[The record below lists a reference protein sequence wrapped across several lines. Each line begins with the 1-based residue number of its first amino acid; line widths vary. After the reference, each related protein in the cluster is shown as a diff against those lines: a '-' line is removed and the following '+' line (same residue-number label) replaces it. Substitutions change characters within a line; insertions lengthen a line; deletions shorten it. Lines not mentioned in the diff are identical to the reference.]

1 MNKHLKKQLIERD
14 KRLYYDFL
22 PEMESIIEKPANK
35 LTTVILY
42 TCFALIATTIIWA
55 CYFRTDIVISATGNI
70 DTVDPLASAT
80 YMSSGRISDIYVDD
94 GDYIEAGSVICRLDS
109 SQYDIAL
116 EEYEYNLRI
125 MTVQKELYEMLYE
138 KYRNGEVTSLD
149 VDPSDYGEDEKI
161 AEAIILE
168 NDLFIEGLK
177 DLEDDE
183 IITAVRERL
192 YSVTS
197 NINKIDT
204 QIEKINNEVRSL
216 QDNLQNMVI
225 TAPASGTVTYVEKP
239 YIGKTVSAGNIVCYI
254 IEIQNEYMFN
264 AYVADEDITG
274 MKVGDSVQLKLPAYD
289 DTEFEYING
298 AVASISDIPLNLS
311 ERGVVYM
318 VKITPEAIPRDI
330 KPGMDGSVDIIVG
343 TRTVMEYFL
352 EPFKKGLNNSLREI

>member
-22 PEMESIIEKPANK
+22 PEMEGIIEKPANK

-55 CYFRTDIVISATGNI
+55 YYFKTDIVITATGNI
-70 DTVDPLASAT
+70 DSEGPIVSAV
-80 YMSSGRISDIYVDD
+80 YMASGRISEICVNEGDYVD
-94 GDYIEAGSVICRLDS
+94 AGSVICRLDQ

-138 KYRNGEVTSLD
+138 KYRDGEISALEI
-149 VDPSDYGEDEKI
+149 DPATYGDDEKI

-168 NDLFIEGLK
+168 NDLFIESLK

-183 IITAVRERL
+183 IVKSVRERL
-192 YSVTS
+192 YSITT

-204 QIEKINNEVRSL
+204 QIEKTNNDIESL
-216 QDNLQNMVI
+216 LDNLKNMVV
-225 TAPASGTVTYVEKP
+225 TAPVSGTVTYIEKP
-239 YIGKTVSAGNIVCYI
+239 YIGKIVSGGNIVCYI
-254 IEIQNEYMFN
+254 NEPQHDYVFN
-264 AYVADEDITG
+264 AYVSDEDITG
-274 MKVGDSVQLKLPAYD
+274 LKLGDTVQLKLPAYD

-298 AVASISDIPLNLS
+298 TVTSISDIPLNIS
-311 ERGVVYM
+311 ERGVVYA
-318 VKITPEAIPRDI
+318 VKITPEIVPKDI
-330 KPGMDGSVDIIVG
+330 KPGMVGGVDIIVG

-352 EPFKKGLNNSLREI
+352 EPFEKGINNSMCEK